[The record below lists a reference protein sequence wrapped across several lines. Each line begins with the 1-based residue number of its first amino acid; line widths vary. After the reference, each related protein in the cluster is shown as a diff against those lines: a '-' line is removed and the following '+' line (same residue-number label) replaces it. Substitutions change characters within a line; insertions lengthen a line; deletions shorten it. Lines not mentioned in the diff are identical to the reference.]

1 MLSIEYCSSRC
12 FYICYVTL
20 ILPRLFQSYTYHC
33 RRNVRMERRS
43 NLQIALSFRLGNSM
57 IHFRWAREDIFLG
70 EKKKKEK
77 HERKIKV
84 KSSYFDFASPPC
96 IKFFFSKPHFRHFF
110 NIGANLKFNFS
121 KERKEKEIYPSA
133 SFVNSWYERI
143 NKALN
148 EPVEGQR
155 KMWFRLT
162 WEHTGIS

>member
-70 EKKKKEK
+70 EKKKEK

-84 KSSYFDFASPPC
+84 KSSYFDFASSPC
-96 IKFFFSKPHFRHFF
+96 IKFFFSKPHFRHFLISKRISNF
-110 NIGANLKFNFS
+110 GNLISQKK
-121 KERKEKEIYPSA
+121 KEKKEKEVSIRFLRE
-133 SFVNSWYERI
+133 FVIRAH
-143 NKALN
+143 K
-148 EPVEGQR
+148 
-155 KMWFRLT
+155 
-162 WEHTGIS
+162 

>member
-1 MLSIEYCSSRC
+1 MLSIEYCSSPC

-96 IKFFFSKPHFRHFF
+96 IKFFFQNHIFVTFLISER
-110 NIGANLKFNFS
+110 ISNLISQK
-121 KERKEKEIYPSA
+121 KEKKKKYIHPLPSWIRDT
-133 SFVNSWYERI
+133 SV
-143 NKALN
+143 
-148 EPVEGQR
+148 
-155 KMWFRLT
+155 
-162 WEHTGIS
+162 

>member
-70 EKKKKEK
+70 EKKKREAWKK
-77 HERKIKV
+77 NQSKIELLWFCFITLYK
-84 KSSYFDFASPPC
+84 
-96 IKFFFSKPHFRHFF
+96 IFFFQNHHFRHFLISKRISNF
-110 NIGANLKFNFS
+110 GNLISQKK
-121 KERKEKEIYPSA
+121 KEKKEKEVSIRFLRE
-133 SFVNSWYERI
+133 FVIRAH
-143 NKALN
+143 K
-148 EPVEGQR
+148 
-155 KMWFRLT
+155 
-162 WEHTGIS
+162 